1 MGGSWGE
8 SNITGRLQYPSQI
21 APCPAVRNVQTK
33 GTNTVRIL
41 LGKPSFV
48 EFGRA
53 RTRCVHEV
61 AIEGNPSSFLS
72 PSRFFLS
79 KPFIPY

>member
-1 MGGSWGE
+1 MQADVYG
-8 SNITGRLQYPSQI
+8 IRLSLHLVGLLCTDQGNKTI
-21 APCPAVRNVQTK
+21 
-33 GTNTVRIL
+33 RIL

-48 EFGRA
+48 ELGRA

-61 AIEGNPSSFLS
+61 VLRQPFLS

-79 KPFIPY
+79 KSIIPY